1 MYLNRIHVEDNN
13 HNTSHPHP
21 NPLHLICFISFPLCS
36 TTIKTFPFSIYRF
49 TYVSKA
55 WGIEPKDFDAILNK
69 YIEDTT
75 EKGSSDGFT
84 GQLTNIRHNM
94 DSREQFEMLS
104 TVSNYHPLGFPSTQ
118 DPQKIKTPNIS
129 FHKHIATP
137 EKQWY
142 ILTSPHNR
150 IMYFIKSGELRHLKN
165 YLKFLQLKDNIPE
178 FQTDEP

>member
-1 MYLNRIHVEDNN
+1 MYMYLHRIHVEDNN

-55 WGIEPKDFDAILNK
+55 WGIEPKDFNAILNK

-84 GQLTNIRHNM
+84 GQLTNIHHNM

-129 FHKHIATP
+129 FHEHIATP
-137 EKQWY
+137 EKQRY
-142 ILTSPHNR
+142 IPTSPRNR
-150 IMYFIKSGELRHLKN
+150 IMYFIKSGEL
-165 YLKFLQLKDNIPE
+165 
-178 FQTDEP
+178 

>member
-36 TTIKTFPFSIYRF
+36 TTIKTFQFSIYRF

-55 WGIEPKDFDAILNK
+55 WGIEPKDFDTILNK

-104 TVSNYHPLGFPSTQ
+104 TVSNYHPLDFHQP
-118 DPQKIKTPNIS
+118 KI
-129 FHKHIATP
+129 
-137 EKQWY
+137 
-142 ILTSPHNR
+142 
-150 IMYFIKSGELRHLKN
+150 LRK
-165 YLKFLQLKDNIPE
+165 
-178 FQTDEP
+178 